1 MHPIVQTWYQRLYS
15 QYTHRK
21 SIVSTVTILLL
32 IPILIACPGGGTDP
46 PENRA
51 PSVTLNVTPA
61 QGTAPLSVE
70 ATATATDPDDD
81 ALSFSWQVN
90 GETVTG
96 DGNTLNTTLEPAG
109 SYTIRVT
116 VSDGSAE
123 ASAQE
128 IVNVTTEGDDNRA
141 PTVTLAV
148 TPDSGEAPLNVQATA
163 TASDLDGDTLSFS
176 WQVNGE
182 AVTGSD
188 STLSTTLEPAGNYTI
203 RVTVSDGSLQ
213 ASAQQVV
220 TVTEAAANDTVVG
233 GFVSEQ
239 SRNVIVILTDENDT
253 EEAHTVPKMNV
264 DDINQA
270 ASKLL
275 GHSLSTQQANE
286 PVIKGINALV
296 MHSIFSQQQEG
307 GETLFNF
314 EGKEVVAATASGEVL
329 SSGTIGTDGAFNVPL
344 TAADKQEAVA
354 FFVAEQ
360 NEDGSWTCLEQLEYG
375 VGAITEPAIIDL
387 SDSDAANLTLGSAF
401 IPATNSNDLVAGVSS
416 APSDVR
422 VGFDTNAAEP
432 FRDGVY
438 RACANPDWREVEV
451 TAQFFWDGEIFSGA
465 VDLDNDGFIDFA
477 GFEEAILYDSSVAFG
492 LFVPDMVDTTQDVT
506 TALDNAIGFLDT
518 LEASEIRGI
527 GPIAPDGS
535 MIMEVVKNESEDVEL
550 SLTLLDL
557 GLIDPALSPQP
568 YTPIFDLNDALR
580 FTDPTTYGENT
591 IVGDNG
597 FAYGP
602 LGGGMAYR
610 AGAAA
615 YRDPATGELLP
626 ATGAFVVIALQRN
639 DILAFNYA
647 FVDADGFY
655 QILIPS
661 IGIGADGTTPPYF
674 FGVFDFSRNLG
685 DFATTNL
692 FDPTDPN
699 YLVNTND
706 ARIEN
711 FLLELPLN

>member
-1 MHPIVQTWYQRLYS
+1 MTQFWYVCTRHKKLVVALVL
-15 QYTHRK
+15 
-21 SIVSTVTILLL
+21 VSLMLVV
-32 IPILIACPGGGTDP
+32 IACGGG
-46 PENRA
+46 
-51 PSVTLNVTPA
+51 
-61 QGTAPLSVE
+61 
-70 ATATATDPDDD
+70 
-81 ALSFSWQVN
+81 N
-90 GETVTG
+90 G
-96 DGNTLNTTLEPAG
+96 G
-109 SYTIRVT
+109 S
-116 VSDGSAE
+116 S
-123 ASAQE
+123 Q
-128 IVNVTTEGDDNRA
+128 NNA

-148 TPDSGEAPLNVQATA
+148 TPDSGEAPLDVQATA
-163 TASDLDGDTLSFS
+163 TANDPDGDTLSFS

-182 AVTGSD
+182 AVTGD
-188 STLSTTLEPAGNYTI
+188 GATLSTTLEPAGNYTI
-203 RVTVSDGSLQ
+203 RVTVSDGSEQASREQVVNVTAAGDGNRAPTVTLAVTPDSGETPLSVQATATASDPDGDTLSFSWQVNGEAVAGSESTLSTTLEPAGSYTIRVTVSDGSLQ
-213 ASAQQVV
+213 TSAQQAV
-220 TVTEAAANDTVVG
+220 TVTETATNDTVVG

-239 SRNVIVILTDENDT
+239 SRNVIVILTGEDDT

-275 GHSLSTQQANE
+275 SHGLSTQANE

-329 SSGTIGTDGAFNVPL
+329 SSGTIGTDGAFNLRL
-344 TAADKQEAVA
+344 TAADKQKAVA
-354 FFVAEQ
+354 FFVAEE

-438 RACANPDWREVEV
+438 QACANPNWRQVEV

-465 VDLDNDGFIDFA
+465 VDLDNDGFTDFT
-477 GFEEAILYDSSVAFG
+477 GFDEAILYDSSVAFG
-492 LFVPDMVDTTQDVT
+492 LFVPDIVDTTQDVT
-506 TALDNAIGFLDT
+506 TGLDNAIGFLDT

-535 MIMEVVKNESEDVEL
+535 MTMEVVKNESEDVEL

-580 FTDPTTYGENT
+580 FADPRVGENT
-591 IVGDNG
+591 LVGDNG
-597 FAYGP
+597 FEYGS
-602 LGGGMAYR
+602 LQGTMAYR
-610 AGAAA
+610 AGTAL
-615 YRDPATGELLP
+615 YFDTQVNDFLP
-626 ATGAFVVIALQRN
+626 ASGAFVVMALQRD

-647 FVDADGFY
+647 FVDSDGFY
-655 QILIPS
+655 QILIPT
-661 IGIGADGTTPPYF
+661 IGQGSDGTTPPYF
-674 FGVFDFSRNLG
+674 FGVFDFERNLG
-685 DFATTNL
+685 TFATTNP
-692 FDPTDPN
+692 FDPTDPD
-699 YLVNTND
+699 YFVTTDD

-711 FLLELPLN
+711 FLLEFPLE